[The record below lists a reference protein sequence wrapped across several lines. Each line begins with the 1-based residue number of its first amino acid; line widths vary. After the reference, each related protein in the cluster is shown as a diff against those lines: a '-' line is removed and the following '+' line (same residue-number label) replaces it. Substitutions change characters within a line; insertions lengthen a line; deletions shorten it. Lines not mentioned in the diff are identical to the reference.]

1 MSFFNA
7 TRKTPLGHHS
17 YDNSIDFFLPF
28 FLPFFRSK
36 MTAALKTPYTGF
48 VYHSHQETAIHWM
61 VSREADSAEFF
72 KGGILADEMG
82 LGKTWMTVGLFVNAP
97 VKETLLLVPPVLQA
111 QWLEVLGRAGISY
124 SVLMPPA
131 ALPSK
136 PKPKKAV
143 SDGPLKRTR
152 TTVRRPGLLQKF
164 PGTAFPSV
172 HVIVSTYDRA
182 ANNLPLLQTLVIDR
196 IVADEGHIFRNG
208 ATSRRFIKLAS
219 LVAARRWILSGTPIQ
234 NRKSDF
240 GHLLDFLGMSGDLRI
255 RTAADIIAAAVLLR
269 RTVADVR
276 DVITT
281 MPILRPR
288 HVIHPV
294 TMPASSEE
302 ISVFNALVGRF
313 EHAVEMN
320 ASGSVILELYMRIRQ
335 FLAHPSIYVGAMRKK
350 YPSYTR
356 PAWVGTASKFT
367 AFQEFLATAE
377 KEPTIVFGN
386 FREEMEMA
394 AGALKAAGYKV
405 FRIQGGI
412 SDRVRAMAV
421 AESKK
426 ASEAGEPVA
435 IVIQIECGSAGLN
448 LQHCARV
455 VFLSS
460 HWNPAVVDQA
470 IARAYRM
477 GQTKRVSVHHFLLA
491 DDAERNLDRYMARL
505 HGDKRELALEVHPKL
520 FCEAAVGHET
530 IMEELDKARGLAA
543 KIGPG
548 PVGGAGFSL
557 TQLAD
562 EDIIED
568 PSE

>member
-1 MSFFNA
+1 
-7 TRKTPLGHHS
+7 
-17 YDNSIDFFLPF
+17 
-28 FLPFFRSK
+28 
-36 MTAALKTPYTGF
+36 
-48 VYHSHQETAIHWM
+48 M

-82 LGKTWMTVGLFVNAP
+82 LGKTWMTVGLFINAP

-111 QWLEVLGRAGISY
+111 QWLEVLGQSGISY
-124 SVLMPPA
+124 SVLSPPA

-136 PKPKKAV
+136 PKPKKGAAA
-143 SDGPLKRTR
+143 DGPLKRTR
-152 TTVRRPGLLQKF
+152 TVVRRPGLLQEF
-164 PGTAFPSV
+164 PGTAFPGI

-208 ATSRRFIKLAS
+208 KTSRRFVKLTS

-240 GHLLDFLGMSGDLRI
+240 GHLLEFLGMPADLRI
-255 RTAADIIAAAVLLR
+255 RTTADAIAAAVLLR

-281 MPILRPR
+281 MPTLRPR

-294 TMPASSEE
+294 TMPAESEE
-302 ISVFNALVGRF
+302 LRVFSALVGRF

-320 ASGSVILELYMRIRQ
+320 AAGSVILELYMRIRQ
-335 FLAHPSIYVGAMRKK
+335 FLAHPSIYVAAMKKK
-350 YPSYTR
+350 YASYTR
-356 PAWVGTASKFT
+356 PAWVGTASKFA
-367 AFQEFLATAE
+367 AFQEFLETAA
-377 KEPTIVFGN
+377 KEPTIVFGT
-386 FREEMEMA
+386 FRDELEMA
-394 AGALKAAGYKV
+394 AGALKTAGYKV
-405 FRIQGGI
+405 CRIQGGVT
-412 SDRVRAMAV
+412 DRVRAMAV

-426 ASEAGEPVA
+426 AAAAGEPVA

-505 HGDKRELALEVHPKL
+505 HGDKREMALEVHPKL
-520 FCEAAVGHET
+520 FCEAAVGRET

-543 KIGPG
+543 AAGPA
-548 PVGGAGFSL
+548 GGAGFSL

-562 EDIIED
+562 DDIVED